1 MLAAMLRSVLLAAV
15 VLAACRASTNA
26 PPPDA
31 TAVVVSPVDEPAGVA
46 PAVEAPAPAPAPM
59 PMPTHRL
66 SPREPVPL
74 DAQTTLRVED
84 VVIESIEP
92 APDDAER
99 QPGGTGLDVT
109 VVLQRGAHELRTV
122 LTRLSVGYSS
132 HPVGWLEDYRIT
144 LLDVADPHRA
154 AKVALVVERVTEQD
168 ADGPPQRL
176 RVRKGQEAVLD
187 DGTGLTLVGHS
198 HKRTMAGQRS
208 PLVVTVQWR
217 EPGREPASQIRNLG
231 PDDDDMRWTW
241 RDLVVTVDAYDY
253 DEWMDLTITRR
264 ALARVES
271 SP

>member
-1 MLAAMLRSVLLAAV
+1 MLGAMQRSVLLAAA
-15 VLAACRASTNA
+15 VLAACRTSTDA

-31 TAVVVSPVDEPAGVA
+31 TAVVVSPVDEPADDA

-66 SPREPVPL
+66 TPREPVSL
-74 DAQTTLRVED
+74 DAQSTLRVED

-92 APDDAER
+92 APDDPER
-99 QPGGTGLDVT
+99 PPGGTGIDVT
-109 VVLQRGAHELRTV
+109 VVVQRGAHELRTV
-122 LTRLSVGYSS
+122 LTRLSEGYPSR
-132 HPVGWLEDYRIT
+132 PVGWIEDYRIT

-168 ADGPPQRL
+168 AHEPPQRL
-176 RVRKGQEAVLD
+176 RVIKGQEALLD
-187 DGTGLTLVGHS
+187 DGTGLMLVGHG

-217 EPGREPASQIRNLG
+217 EPGHEPVQQSRNLG

-253 DEWMDLTITRR
+253 DDWMDLTITRR